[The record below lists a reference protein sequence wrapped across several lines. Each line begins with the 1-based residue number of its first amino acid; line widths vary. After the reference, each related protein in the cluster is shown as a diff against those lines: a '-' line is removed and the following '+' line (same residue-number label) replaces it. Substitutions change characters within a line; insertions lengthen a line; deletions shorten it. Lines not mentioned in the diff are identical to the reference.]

1 MNKVRSFDDKLLIT
15 PPGSPFTGY
24 HRNGIPDHIIVFSDT
39 ESYERSSN
47 SIDNDSILNEFIQDP
62 NFSNIPILE
71 RIPYFDIPPT
81 SNVQL
86 DIQPVLINRY
96 YALEFI
102 ACTFVAI
109 GISSTI
115 FMLNILSIGT
125 NTNYPL
131 FYYILSKTIQFFI
144 AGLVIYLFSNGDT
157 YKSINVSID
166 FLAINWSLYDYPFWM
181 VLKYLLTQLLAC
193 MFGTLLTIGLHYN
206 IISSIPTD
214 VLLNS
219 IILINKDYLL
229 SPSYFLLSAFIHII
243 TVIGLTII
251 IDYTNSINYHERII
265 QKIVYIY
272 SISILYCTIIGPIGF
287 MIYRT
292 TLYIFI
298 SLIFGVPKHEC
309 AAILIIMVSH
319 MLIKLLFYPFIAFHV
334 KFVWKN
340 SLRRYL
346 EYQ

>member
-1 MNKVRSFDDKLLIT
+1 MNQVRASDNKLLIT

-24 HRNGIPDHIIVFSDT
+24 HRHGIPDHIIVFSDSD
-39 ESYERSSN
+39 SYERSSN

-71 RIPYFDIPPT
+71 RMPYFDIPP
-81 SNVQL
+81 SNNVQI
-86 DIQPVLINRY
+86 DIQPILINRY
-96 YALEFI
+96 YALEFV
-102 ACTFVAI
+102 ACTFISI

-115 FMLNILSIGT
+115 FMLNILSVET
-125 NTNYPL
+125 NTNHPL

-144 AGLVIYLFSNGDT
+144 AGLVIYLFSNADS

-166 FLAINWSLYDYPFWM
+166 FLVINWSLYDYNIWM
-181 VLKYLLTQLLAC
+181 VLKYLLIQISAC
-193 MFGTLLTIGLHYN
+193 IFGTLLTIGLHYN
-206 IISSIPTD
+206 ILLSIPKD

-229 SPSYFLLSAFIHII
+229 SPSYFLLSIFIHII

-251 IDYTNSINYHERII
+251 IDCTNSINYHEKII
-265 QKIVYIY
+265 QKIIYIY
-272 SISILYCTIIGPIGF
+272 SISMLYCTIIGPIGF

-292 TLYIFI
+292 TLYILISFI
-298 SLIFGVPKHEC
+298 FNIQKHESV
-309 AAILIIMVSH
+309 AIIIIMASH
-319 MLIKLLFYPFIAFHV
+319 MVIKLLTYPFIAFHV

-340 SLRRYL
+340 SIRRYL
-346 EYQ
+346 EY